1 MEEVKNGQFEME
13 WRERGVRNEVE
24 ILSVKEEKKKRRRRL
39 EGYEKKM
46 KECMKKEE
54 EKEGGR
60 GIKEGE

>member
-39 EGYEKKM
+39 DGYEKKM
-46 KECMKKEE
+46 KECMKKEGE
-54 EKEGGR
+54 IEGGR

>member
-39 EGYEKKM
+39 EGY
-46 KECMKKEE
+46 
-54 EKEGGR
+54 
-60 GIKEGE
+60 

>member
-46 KECMKKEE
+46 KECMKKEGE
-54 EKEGGR
+54 IEGGR
-60 GIKEGE
+60 GIKGGE